1 MENSVISAIQAAER
15 GLVTSVIDELTS
27 SKSYETEKAERAYEA
42 VIRPMKADRAEMM
55 RDLAADLASAYED
68 LGFQNGFRL
77 AVRLMAECR

>member
-1 MENSVISAIQAAER
+1 MESSVILAIQAATR
-15 GLVTSVIDELTS
+15 GYVALEMGELAH
-27 SKSYETEKAERAYEA
+27 SKSHETEKAERAFEA

-55 RDLAADLASAYED
+55 RELAADLRSAYED